1 MAAMCNQCPCQAF
14 ANWYVLCFHF
24 TCIKNLPRACQY
36 LYQFMFQLQTCQTAH
51 LMCKNVDYF
60 TELLQFM
67 KVYEAG
73 AQGVIQDG
81 GQGVHEGAQA
91 GTLWVLPWKEMVK

>member
-1 MAAMCNQCPCQAF
+1 
-14 ANWYVLCFHF
+14 
-24 TCIKNLPRACQY
+24 
-36 LYQFMFQLQTCQTAH
+36 
-51 LMCKNVDYF
+51 MCKNVDYF